1 MVKTCRLRLPH
12 IISNYRGKATLGL
25 AVLLSIFS
33 LALLAHSSM
42 DTREAQATANTNINF
57 QARLLTSG
65 GALVPDGNYSIA
77 FKVYPAVSG
86 GSAPW
91 TETQVVSVKNGYA
104 SVSLGSVTP
113 FSGSGI
119 DWTQEQWLTMNV
131 NGDGEMSPRM
141 KITAVPLALRSN
153 QSDSLTNG
161 ASSLTA
167 ADLAQLA
174 PGSVQSINS
183 VNTAL
188 RLNQVGSGGLL
199 QLQGNGS
206 NVLTVSKAGDI
217 STTAGITVGNSTLTT
232 AGTIRWNGVDFE
244 GYDGS
249 QWKSLTVSA
258 GGGGG
263 GTVNQKTVIK
273 TANETV
279 TNNATLQDDDQL
291 FFPIAANEKWA
302 FRFVLQANAPATP
315 DIKFAVTAPGGA
327 TCTVGVLDA
336 EGAVAVGNLG
346 CGVSSGLI
354 VGNTTN
360 DVYEVVGTV
369 VNGATPGNVTLQW
382 AQNTA
387 NGAGSVVYAGS
398 YLLATSDTGTA
409 NQNFV
414 QNGNSFGA
422 LAVLGTTD
430 NYGLNLITNGFNR
443 LTISNTGAVN
453 INQGLTV
460 ANGLTVSAG
469 GVNVTGNSVIN
480 GSLTG
485 LTGLTV
491 NSGGASVN
499 GGLDLN
505 NSNITNA
512 GDITGVG
519 NSIVASGGLTI
530 STGAGNSLQLDS
542 GNDILVLNDSTLRRT
557 AVGTTNIEL
566 NDTADTIL
574 YLANSDGT
582 AVANLSVEGSISGT
596 SFAGDGSALTSL
608 NASNI
613 TSGNILDSLLSSNV
627 ALLNAGQ
634 TFTDTQTFSDGLV
647 VGNTALT
654 TAGSI
659 RWTGVDFEG
668 YDGTSWVSLTSGS
681 GGGGP
686 APLTVAAIQ
695 AYDNTGGT
703 DLNTSTPTAVPW
715 DSETKKDAGF
725 THSNVTNNTRVYLDE
740 AGWYKINYNIS
751 SLNQSG
757 NRNTVF
763 CQVRFNGTTYNTPS
777 GSYSYVRNNID
788 AGGTNSS
795 SVYVQTTAANE
806 YYEVLC
812 SQSGS
817 SGPQY
822 AVAGSSWTIAE
833 KTATPAG
840 SPGGGFLQG
849 GNSFGATAI
858 LGTTDTNS
866 LSLVTDGVSRLVIDT
881 NGDALFNSKA
891 TVTGD
896 FIVNSNTFL
905 NGDITLGDSSADV
918 ITLNSNTFQLLNGLN
933 LDNGTLMIDSANN
946 RIGIN
951 NSSPA
956 NTLSINSAA
965 TADSSAEVL
974 IYTNS
979 STQKGLVIQNS
990 AGQTAN
996 SFEVQSDNGVALL
1009 AFNPSGALIIGSDI
1023 SGSSVAGKIILN
1035 DANNANGFASILG
1048 TSSVTANRNINLPDE
1063 DGTICL
1069 SGSASCGFINFA
1081 KATAQAD
1088 SSTNSSIFINK
1099 TGASGD
1105 IITLQD
1111 NGNSVF
1117 RVARNGSLEIR
1128 QDSTVALAIKN
1139 SAGTDFFGVDTSG
1152 AIVRIGS
1159 STADGVGTLLV
1170 LDSKNT
1176 AGDPTGSNGGMYYNS
1191 SSNKFRCYEDGK
1203 WIDCIGTRQVR
1214 SFIDTTNDAAVD
1226 ANTTSYWD
1234 TGAENNNSVPNIAP
1248 STTTKAVTG
1257 SVSME
1262 VSSATTADRSIVAR
1276 VERSIGSPASCG
1288 SGTPV
1293 GTILSTFT
1301 TNNGEQASNTMIFLD
1316 TPNTTN
1322 TVYYTLCSDSATSSA
1337 ASMTINRIRITLEE
1351 ANNSN

>member
-1 MVKTCRLRLPH
+1 MVKTCRLRLSH
-12 IISNYRGKATLGL
+12 IISNYRGRALLGL
-25 AVLLSIFS
+25 TVLLSIFS
-33 LALLAHSSM
+33 LALLAHSSIY
-42 DTREAQATANTNINF
+42 TREAQAAANTNINF

-153 QSDSLTNG
+153 QAESLTNG
-161 ASSLTA
+161 AGSLTA

-174 PGSVQSINS
+174 PGSVQSVNS
-183 VNTAL
+183 VNSAL
-188 RLNQVGSGGLL
+188 RLNQVGAGGLL

-422 LAVLGTTD
+422 
-430 NYGLNLITNGFNR
+430 
-443 LTISNTGAVN
+443 
-453 INQGLTV
+453 
-460 ANGLTVSAG
+460 
-469 GVNVTGNSVIN
+469 
-480 GSLTG
+480 
-485 LTGLTV
+485 
-491 NSGGASVN
+491 
-499 GGLDLN
+499 
-505 NSNITNA
+505 
-512 GDITGVG
+512 
-519 NSIVASGGLTI
+519 
-530 STGAGNSLQLDS
+530 
-542 GNDILVLNDSTLRRT
+542 
-557 AVGTTNIEL
+557 
-566 NDTADTIL
+566 
-574 YLANSDGT
+574 
-582 AVANLSVEGSISGT
+582 
-596 SFAGDGSALTSL
+596 
-608 NASNI
+608 
-613 TSGNILDSLLSSNV
+613 
-627 ALLNAGQ
+627 
-634 TFTDTQTFSDGLV
+634 
-647 VGNTALT
+647 
-654 TAGSI
+654 
-659 RWTGVDFEG
+659 
-668 YDGTSWVSLTSGS
+668 
-681 GGGGP
+681 
-686 APLTVAAIQ
+686 
-695 AYDNTGGT
+695 
-703 DLNTSTPTAVPW
+703 
-715 DSETKKDAGF
+715 
-725 THSNVTNNTRVYLDE
+725 
-740 AGWYKINYNIS
+740 
-751 SLNQSG
+751 
-757 NRNTVF
+757 
-763 CQVRFNGTTYNTPS
+763 
-777 GSYSYVRNNID
+777 
-788 AGGTNSS
+788 
-795 SVYVQTTAANE
+795 
-806 YYEVLC
+806 
-812 SQSGS
+812 
-817 SGPQY
+817 
-822 AVAGSSWTIAE
+822 
-833 KTATPAG
+833 
-840 SPGGGFLQG
+840 
-849 GNSFGATAI
+849 TAI

-905 NGDITLGDSSADV
+905 NGDITLGDSSVDV

-1023 SGSSVAGKIILN
+1023 SGSSVAGQIILN

-1203 WIDCIGTRQVR
+1203 WVDCIGTRQVR
-1214 SFIDTTNDAAVD
+1214 SFIDTTSDAAVD

-1301 TNNGEQASNTMIFLD
+1301 TNNGEKASNTMIFLD